1 MNKTSRDCDG
11 HGTFIMPIKQNCGSD
26 LAVCREK
33 VGSVPFSVSA
43 AISTKPVSFGYRC
56 KVS

>member
-1 MNKTSRDCDG
+1 M
-11 HGTFIMPIKQNCGSD
+11 IKIDKIEQILQD
-26 LAVCREK
+26 LCVFG
-33 VGSVPFSVSA
+33 GSVPFSVSA

>member
-1 MNKTSRDCDG
+1 ME
-11 HGTFIMPIKQNCGSD
+11 
-26 LAVCREK
+26 EK
-33 VGSVPFSVSA
+33 ANTEMIGSVPFSVSA

>member
-1 MNKTSRDCDG
+1 MKTQYN
-11 HGTFIMPIKQNCGSD
+11 IKEINYTSIANCTR
-26 LAVCREK
+26 LMILFQKVYLK

-43 AISTKPVSFGYRC
+43 AISTKPVNFGYRC